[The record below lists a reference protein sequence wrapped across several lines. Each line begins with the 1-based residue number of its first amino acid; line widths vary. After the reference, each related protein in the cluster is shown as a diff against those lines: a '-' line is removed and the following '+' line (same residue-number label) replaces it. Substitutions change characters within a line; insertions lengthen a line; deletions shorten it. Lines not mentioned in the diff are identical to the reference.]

1 MKKTPQEKYLNLVF
15 ESAPLGIFSVDS
27 DSTITSFNKEAQR
40 ITGYCEAEALGRR
53 CYEVFRA
60 DICQEDCPLKRSM
73 STGAQTTEQEVTIL
87 NSEGDEVPISI
98 ATAAL
103 RDESGQVV
111 GGVEMFRNISQ
122 LVELRKL
129 LHDKYVFQD
138 IISKNAGMKK
148 ILERLPLIAQS
159 PTNVLI
165 EGASGTG
172 KELVARALHNL
183 SNRADGP
190 FVAVNCGALPDTLLE
205 SELFG
210 YVKGAFTDARKDK
223 PGRFALAQGGTL
235 LLDEIGDISPALQV
249 KLLRVI
255 QEKEYEPLGATSPV
269 KADVRVVASTN
280 KNLSEAVNAGQFRQ
294 DLYYRLNVVAIRL
307 PALAQ
312 RTDDI
317 PLLLEHFVRRFN
329 GLHGRYVT
337 GFTESARV
345 ALMRASYPGNIREL
359 ENAVE
364 HAFVLSEG
372 DSLGVEH
379 LPDSFLVAS
388 LPGIPDSTDVDRHA
402 PLEQAEAAAI
412 SRALQ
417 RHGGSRVRA
426 AVDLGISRNT
436 LWRKMKRLGLLARKM
451 Q

>member
-1 MKKTPQEKYLNLVF
+1 M
-15 ESAPLGIFSVDS
+15 DS
-27 DSTITSFNKEAQR
+27 DSSITSFNREAQR
-40 ITGYCEAEALGRR
+40 ITGYSEDEALGRR

-60 DICQEDCPLKRSM
+60 NICQEDCPLRRSM

-87 NSEGDEVPISI
+87 NSRGDEVPISI

-129 LHDKYVFQD
+129 LQDKYVFQD

-269 KADVRVVASTN
+269 KADVRLVASTN
-280 KNLSEAVNAGQFRQ
+280 KNLAEAVNTGQFRQ

-329 GLHGRYVT
+329 GLHGRHVT
-337 GFTESARV
+337 GFTESARM
-345 ALMRASYPGNIREL
+345 ALMRGSYPGNIREL

-379 LPDSFLVAS
+379 LPDSFLTAS
-388 LPGIPDSTDVDRHA
+388 QPGIPDSTAVDHHA

-412 SRALQ
+412 SRALH

-436 LWRKMKRLGLLARKM
+436 LWRKMKRLGLLAQKM